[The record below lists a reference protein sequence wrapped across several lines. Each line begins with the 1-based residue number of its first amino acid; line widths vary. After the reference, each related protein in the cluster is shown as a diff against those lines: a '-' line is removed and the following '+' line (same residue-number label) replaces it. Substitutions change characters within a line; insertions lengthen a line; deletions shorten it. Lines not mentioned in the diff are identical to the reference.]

1 MKKAVLDKFL
11 RYVKINTQ
19 SNEISQSFP
28 STKNQFDLAKLLVAE
43 LQKLNLSDVSCDE
56 NCYVTATL
64 PSNTQTNESVIGLFA
79 HLDTSPEVS
88 GKHVNPQIIENYK
101 GGDIVINDSNNIV
114 IRESENEH
122 LKECIGHTLVTT
134 DGTTLLG
141 SDDKAGIAAIMTA
154 VEYLV
159 SHREIPHGKI
169 RICFTPDEET
179 GNGLAKFNVP
189 QFGADFAYTVD
200 GGFLGEINRETFSA
214 DSALIKIEGRDMHP
228 GSAKNKMVNSIRA
241 LCAIIDRLPPEMSPE
256 RTEGYEP
263 FIHPMRIEGSV
274 SKSTIN
280 ILLRD
285 FDETGL
291 YAQRVILQ
299 KIIDNVKLM
308 IPGCSITFNVTPSY
322 RNMRTILEKHPEVTG
337 RLEEAVRKT
346 GVKPEWKP
354 IRGGTD
360 GSRLTASG
368 LPTPNIFTG
377 SCNAHSLTEWQSIDA
392 LVKAV
397 ETIINIVTVQND

>member
-1 MKKAVLDKFL
+1 MKKAVLEKFI
-11 RYVKINTQ
+11 RYVKIDTQ
-19 SNEISQSFP
+19 SSEISQSFP
-28 STKNQFDLAKLLVAE
+28 SSKNKFDLARILVAE
-43 LQKLNLSDVSCDE
+43 LQKFNLTDVSCDE

-64 PSNTQTNESVIGLFA
+64 PSNTHTNEPVIGLFA
-79 HLDTSPEVS
+79 HIDTSPEVT
-88 GKHVNPQIIENYK
+88 GKNVNPKVIENYK
-101 GGDIVINDSNNIV
+101 GGDIVINDSKNIV
-114 IRESENEH
+114 ISESENEH

-159 SHREIPHGKI
+159 SHQEIPHGKI

-200 GGFLGEINRETFSA
+200 GGFMGEINRETFSA
-214 DSALIKIEGRDMHP
+214 DSASIKIEGKDMHP
-228 GSAKNKMVNSIRA
+228 GYAKNKMVNSIRA
-241 LCAIIDRLPPEMSPE
+241 LCTIIDRLPPEMSPE

-263 FIHPMRIEGSV
+263 FIHPMHIEGSV
-274 SKSTIN
+274 SKSTISL
-280 ILLRD
+280 LLRD

-291 YAQRVILQ
+291 DAQRDILQ
-299 KIIDNVKLM
+299 KIIDNVKP
-308 IPGCSITFNVTPSY
+308 IVPQCNITLTVTPCY
-322 RNMRTILEKHPEVTG
+322 RNMRTILEKHPEVTR

-360 GSRLTASG
+360 GSRLTTSG

-377 SCNAHSLTEWQSIDA
+377 GCNAHSLTEWQSIDA

-397 ETIINIVTVQND
+397 ETIINIVTVQKY